1 MPPLVVQLDPFALND
16 APLSGP
22 KTCWAVVT
30 KSGPLH
36 GEVVEP
42 TAPQRAAVSTATF
55 SRLSAHRSQPVCMM
69 PNKNTTTGSD
79 SSENSTTEPPRL
91 SRKSFCMLQN
101 PNRAGGY
108 DRH

>member
-1 MPPLVVQLDPFALND
+1 MPPLVAQLDPFRLND

-22 KTCWAVVT
+22 KTCCAVVT
-30 KSGPLH
+30 RSALQ
-36 GEVVEP
+36 GEIVEP
-42 TAPQRAAVSTATF
+42 TPPHRAAASTATF

-91 SRKSFCMLQN
+91 SWKSFLITESEPCSWI
-101 PNRAGGY
+101 
-108 DRH
+108 